1 MENIDSFCLIE
12 FFVFGDVFRQI
23 SLITKL
29 QKDIEIRFGLFN
41 INEVDDMVMFTVIEE
56 IDFSFKDWDLMVLIE
71 KNSTFNVIPW
81 DDFDSNF
88 GGVIG
93 IAEIDMWEWSL
104 AEKSVGDMKISNSF
118 VFHLLGIKII

>member
-1 MENIDSFCLIE
+1 MENIESFCLIE

-56 IDFSFKDWDLMVLIE
+56 IDFSFKD
-71 KNSTFNVIPW
+71 
-81 DDFDSNF
+81 
-88 GGVIG
+88 
-93 IAEIDMWEWSL
+93 
-104 AEKSVGDMKISNSF
+104 
-118 VFHLLGIKII
+118 